1 MRKRGPP
8 PSATGKSRQPTPPP
22 HAQTPSGVLSR
33 DQQAS
38 MRNAAIAAAATL
50 AVFLLSYLTLP
61 IFFDFPTAQLDRFVF
76 VFRAE
81 IFIFLWVVVAFRIV
95 SSNRFFGS
103 VTGDSPRLP
112 AGEQQGVTVQF
123 AHHTLQQAIMAL
135 VAHAALAT
143 LLEGPAIALL
153 VGAIVLFIAGRA
165 IFIAGM
171 RSSADARSIGMMMTT
186 LPTVLCY
193 AAAIVLLI
201 VRGLQIS

>member
-8 PSATGKSRQPTPPP
+8 PSATGKSRQPTTPP

-33 DQQAS
+33 DRQAS

-61 IFFDFPTAQLDRFVF
+61 TFFDFPTAQLDRFVF

-112 AGEQQGVTVQF
+112 AGEQQGVAVQF

-201 VRGLQIS
+201 VRGLRIS